1 MIARGFFSEM
11 AKLAGA
17 VPDMRHIQLMKDPAS
32 SGFVRPVAN
41 LRIAG
46 GARNVGVT
54 RPPIPSGVRAAAEA
68 ARVRAAVSRK
78 TPSLPARFV

>member
-1 MIARGFFSEM
+1 MIASGFFSEL
-11 AKLAGA
+11 AKLAVT
-17 VPDMRHIQLMKDPAS
+17 VPNMRHIEHMKDPAS
-32 SGFVRPVAN
+32 AGFVKPVMN

-54 RPPIPSGVRAAAEA
+54 RPPIPSGIRAAAEA
-68 ARVRAAVSRK
+68 SRVRSAVSRK